1 MDLSRD
7 FLDKIR
13 KTDQELK
20 EEDTFID
27 SSISDYTTKNV
38 IYDNYTPSEI
48 KDFSNLIKDELMKIY
63 YLFELDI
70 AKLKTNREPKSKL
83 SGLDSFFLMLV
94 YLKTYPSYKRLGKTF
109 NISGSSAQKTIEK
122 LIVSLA
128 DRFRD
133 LFIKNI
139 KKNEQLKMEIK
150 FEDYPYAAL
159 VIDCSVQKIH
169 RFHWRFQ

>member
-1 MDLSRD
+1 MDPSRD

-27 SSISDYTTKNV
+27 SSIPDYTTKNV
-38 IYDNYTPSEI
+38 IFDNYTPSEI
-48 KDFSNLIKDELMKIY
+48 KDFSNLTKDELMELY

-70 AKLKTNREPKSKL
+70 AKLRTNRGPKSKL

-94 YLKTYPSYKRLGKTF
+94 YLKTYPSYKRLGKAF

-128 DRFRD
+128 DRFKD
-133 LFIKNI
+133 LFIKEI
-139 KKNEQLKMEIK
+139 KKKLAVENG
-150 FEDYPYAAL
+150 D
-159 VIDCSVQKIH
+159 
-169 RFHWRFQ
+169 